1 MQKRIHDII
10 EIKDL
15 KDMLKKSGEMYADK
29 PAYKFKTEVEGQF
42 DIITHKEFRDMVN
55 SLGTALI
62 KLGLKDK
69 RIAVIGENRYEW
81 GLSYLAITC
90 GTGLV
95 VPLDK
100 SLPENEIKSL
110 IERSEVEAICYSKKY
125 DEVMEKLK
133 KENVGNLKH
142 LISMDLSEHKDGIYS
157 LKELVKKGE
166 KLIEEGDRSFLDAEI
181 DAESMGIM
189 LFTSGTTSM
198 SKAVALSH
206 KNICTNIMDIASTLD
221 INSEDTMLSFL
232 PMHHVFECTVG
243 FLYPLYRGTTVAFC
257 EGIKHIA
264 DNLKEYKISV
274 MISVPVLFENM
285 YKKLLKAIEKQ
296 GKLEKLQKG
305 RKVSNVLRKM
315 HIDVRKKLF
324 KEIHDKLGG
333 RIRLFISGAA
343 ALDVEVE
350 RGFNELG
357 FRIAQGYGLTE
368 TSPVIS
374 TGTDDHYREGSI
386 GQVMPSLE
394 VRIGNPDADG
404 IGEIQVKGPSVM
416 LGYYNNEEANK
427 KSFVDGYFRTGDL
440 GRMDNDGYLF
450 ISGREK
456 SVIVLKNG
464 KNIFPEELENLVNRI
479 DGVSESMVY
488 GKPEDD
494 GDYKICVKVV
504 YDPEVMQEMYK
515 LENEA
520 EIYELIHQK
529 VKEANKKMPAYKYI
543 REVMITTE
551 PLIKT
556 TTQKIKRHEELAKI
570 L

>member
-1 MQKRIHDII
+1 MQERIHEII

-15 KDMLKKSGEMYADK
+15 KDMLKKTGEIYGDK
-29 PAYKFKTEVEGQF
+29 PAYLFKTEEEGKF
-42 DIITHKEFRDMVN
+42 DTITHKEFRNMVN
-55 SLGTALI
+55 SLGTAFI
-62 KLGLKDK
+62 KLGLKNK

-100 SLPENEIKSL
+100 SLPENEIRSL

-125 DEVMEKLK
+125 DEIMNKLK
-133 KENVGNLKH
+133 KEGVGKLKH
-142 LISMDLSEHKDGIYS
+142 LISMDLASHEDGIYS
-157 LKELVKKGE
+157 IKELIEKGE
-166 KLIEEGDRSFLDAEI
+166 KLLKEGDRSFLDAEI
-181 DAESMGIM
+181 DAEGMGIM
-189 LFTSGTTSM
+189 LFTSGTTSA

-206 KNICTNIMDIASTLD
+206 KNICTNIMDIASVLE
-221 INSEDTMLSFL
+221 INDNDRMLSFL

-243 FLYPLYRGTTVAFC
+243 FLYPLYKGTAVAYC

-264 DNLKEYKISV
+264 ENLKDYKISV

-285 YKKLLKAIEKQ
+285 YKKLMKTIEKQ
-296 GKLEKLQKG
+296 GKLEKLEKG
-305 RKVSNVLRKM
+305 RKISNVLRKM
-315 HIDVRKKLF
+315 HIDMRRKIF
-324 KEIHDKLGG
+324 KEIHEKLGG
-333 RIRLFISGAA
+333 NIRLFISGAA

-374 TGTDDHYREGSI
+374 AGTDDHYREGSI
-386 GQVMPSLE
+386 GQIFPSLD
-394 VRIGNPDADG
+394 VRIGNPDAEG

-416 LGYYNNEEANK
+416 IGYHNNDEANQK
-427 KSFVDGYFRTGDL
+427 AFIDGYFRTGDI
-440 GRMDNDGYLF
+440 GRIDKDGYLY

-464 KNIFPEELENLVNRI
+464 KNIFPEELESLVNRI
-479 DGVSESMVY
+479 EGITESMIY
-488 GKPEDD
+488 GKPEPD
-494 GDYKICVKVV
+494 GDSKICVKVV
-504 YDPEVMQEMYK
+504 YDEEVMKEMYK
-515 LENEA
+515 LENES
-520 EIYELIHQK
+520 EIYELIHSK
-529 VKEANKKMPAYKYI
+529 IKEVNKKMPAYKYI
-543 REVMITTE
+543 REIMITTE

-556 TTQKIKRHEELAKI
+556 TTAKIKRHEELAKI

>member
-1 MQKRIHDII
+1 MQERIHEII
-10 EIKDL
+10 EVKDL
-15 KDMLKKSGEMYADK
+15 KDMLKKSGEVYGER
-29 PAYKFKTEVEGQF
+29 PAYVFKTEVEGKF
-42 DIITHKEFRDMVN
+42 DIITHKEFRKMVD
-55 SLGTALI
+55 SLGTAFI
-62 KLGLKDK
+62 KLGLKGK

-81 GLSYLAITC
+81 GLSYLAVTC

-100 SLPENEIKSL
+100 SLPENEIRSL

-125 DEVMEKLK
+125 DEALKKLK
-133 KENVGNLKH
+133 AEGVGKLKY
-142 LISMDLSEHKDGIYS
+142 LISMDLTSHEDGIYS
-157 LKELVKKGE
+157 IKELVEKGKK
-166 KLIEEGDRSFLDAEI
+166 LLEEGDRSFLDAEI
-181 DAESMGIM
+181 NAEEMGIM
-189 LFTSGTTSM
+189 LFTSGTTSL

-206 KNICTNIMDIASTLD
+206 KNICTNIMDIASVLEV
-221 INSEDTMLSFL
+221 NQNDTMLSFL
-232 PMHHVFECTVG
+232 PLHHVFECTVG
-243 FLYPLYRGTTVAFC
+243 FLYPLYKGAAVAYC

-264 DNLKEYKISV
+264 ENLKDYKISV

-285 YKKLLKAIEKQ
+285 YKKLMKTIEKQ
-296 GKLEKLQKG
+296 GKLPKLEKG
-305 RKVSNVLRKM
+305 RKISNALRKM
-315 HIDVRKKLF
+315 HIDVRKKIF
-324 KEIHDKLGG
+324 KEIHEKLGG
-333 RIRLFISGAA
+333 NIRLFISGAA

-386 GQVMPSLE
+386 GQIFPSLD

-404 IGEIQVKGPSVM
+404 VGEIQVKGPSVM
-416 LGYYNNEEANK
+416 IGYYNNEEANEK
-427 KSFVDGYFRTGDL
+427 AFVDGYFRTGDI
-440 GRMDNDGYLF
+440 GRIDKDGYLY

-464 KNIFPEELENLVNRI
+464 KNIFPEELESLVNRI
-479 DGVSESMVY
+479 DGVAESMIY
-488 GKPEDD
+488 GKPEPD
-494 GDYKICVKVV
+494 GDSKICVKVV
-504 YDPEVMQEMYK
+504 YDPEVMKELYK

-520 EIYELIHQK
+520 EIYEIIHNK
-529 VKEANKKMPAYKYI
+529 VKEVNKKMPAYKYI
-543 REVMITTE
+543 REVMVTTE